1 MNNSSIL
8 TGVKRRNGARLP
20 RSNASFEKD
29 WNRFFFRSRHGSEAI
44 FRSDGF
50 VPCFRYENPALTGTF
65 S

>member
-29 WNRFFFRSRHGSEAI
+29 WNRFFLRSGHGSEAV
-44 FRSDGF
+44 FRSDGS
-50 VPCFRYENPALTGTF
+50 VLCFRYENPALTL